1 MTDIANRAPAVA
13 GFAEEHEMFRD
24 SLRAFLAQELTPQV
38 DRWIEHHQPDRDF
51 WRKAGAQGFLG
62 AAIPEAFGGAGGD
75 FLFHVVAA
83 QELGACDGAE
93 TAGTLLQVDLPAFH
107 ILRFGTEEQK
117 RAILPR
123 VVAGET
129 VLTVAMTEPGGG
141 SDVAGMRT
149 TAVADGDD
157 YIING
162 SKIYISGVVTGDMA
176 LTAVKTDPAAGS
188 KGVSIFLVDLD
199 APGVRRG
206 RPLRKMGLDA
216 ADTGELFFEDVRVP
230 ASAMLGAPG
239 QGMRILL
246 SEVARERLLMAVRS
260 LEEAQRAFD
269 LTVEYVKER
278 AAFGKKVVEFQ
289 NTQFTLA
296 SMKTDL
302 AAGRAFINECLIQ
315 LRSSGELDGTRS
327 AMVKLWVT
335 EMQGRIVD
343 QCVQLHGG
351 AGYMEEYA
359 VSRLF
364 TAARVTRIYGGTSEI
379 MRLSIGRTI

>member
-1 MTDIANRAPAVA
+1 MTDTVNRAPALA

-24 SLRAFLAQELTPQV
+24 SLRAFLARELTPQIE
-38 DRWIEHHQPDRDF
+38 RWSEQHQPDRDF

-62 AAIPEAFGGAGGD
+62 AAIPEEFGGAGGD

-107 ILRFGTEEQK
+107 ILRFGTEAQK

-123 VVAGET
+123 VVTGET

-149 TAVADGDD
+149 TAVADGED
-157 YIING
+157 YVING
-162 SKIYISGVVTGDMA
+162 SKTYISGVVTGDLA

-188 KGVSIFLVDLD
+188 KGVSIFLVDLN

-206 RPLRKMGLDA
+206 KPLRKMGLDA
-216 ADTGELFFEDVRVP
+216 ADTGELFLEDVRVP
-230 ASAMLGAPG
+230 ANAMLGAPG

-269 LTVEYVKER
+269 LTVDYVKQR

-296 SMKTDL
+296 TMKTDL
-302 AAGRAFINECLIQ
+302 AAGRAFINECLIE
-315 LRSSGELDGTRS
+315 LRDNGELDGTRS

-335 EMQGRIVD
+335 EMQSRIVD

-379 MRLSIGRTI
+379 MRMSIGRTI